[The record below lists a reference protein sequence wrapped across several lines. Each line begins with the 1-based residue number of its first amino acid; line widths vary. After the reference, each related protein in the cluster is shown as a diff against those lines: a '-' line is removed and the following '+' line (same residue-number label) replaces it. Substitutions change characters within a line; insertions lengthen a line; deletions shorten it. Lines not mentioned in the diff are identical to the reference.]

1 MGSTETMI
9 AHESHSKDQAPARE
23 MMLRNS
29 EASCLGGSTPQ
40 KLIHEVVVKY
50 KASVPREEPHQANAS
65 SHEEEVPSP
74 ADKAYGENGTVRQQM
89 VYLPDMPDEFRNVCD
104 WLNWAFDFDDP
115 FDGGELRDRPEEAK
129 KLVDNLL
136 VTLEA
141 TSLEGVVVS
150 ENILVEVFRSVWL
163 RLARDSSKETQGRF
177 RGSMTDS
184 CNGLIQQ
191 TEACID
197 PNNFDLNGYLA
208 TRCQTIAAYPLYA
221 MVEYC
226 YGIAISDEVIA
237 CKSIQ
242 TIQRL
247 STELTVLQND
257 VLSYHKEKR
266 LGFEHTL
273 VSIYIRQGK
282 TQTEAYDCVDQLMK
296 DRYRDWY
303 LALAELPMWGED
315 VGKQV
320 QVYIQGCQNM
330 VVANLNWSFKT
341 ERYFGR
347 EHWNVRRTRI
357 VPFTE

>member
-9 AHESHSKDQAPARE
+9 AHESHSKDQAPAYE
-23 MMLRNS
+23 IMLRNS

-65 SHEEEVPSP
+65 SHEEDVPSP

-89 VYLPDMPDEFRNVCD
+89 VYLPDMFVSYCSIPPAMNKHYDQIKIDSDTFIRAVFGFNERESKVHIMGDFPYLGAILVPDAGPDEFRNVCD

-115 FDGGELRDRPEEAK
+115 FDEGELRDRPEEAK

-136 VTLEA
+136 ATMEA
-141 TSLEGVVVS
+141 TSMEGVVVS

-163 RLARDSSKETQGRF
+163 RLARDSSKETQRRF
-177 RGSMTDS
+177 RGSMTDY
-184 CNGLIQQ
+184 CNGLVQQ

-226 YGIAISDEVIA
+226 HGIAISDEAIA

-247 STELTVLQND
+247 STELTVL
-257 VLSYHKEKR
+257 
-266 LGFEHTL
+266 
-273 VSIYIRQGK
+273 
-282 TQTEAYDCVDQLMK
+282 
-296 DRYRDWY
+296 
-303 LALAELPMWGED
+303 
-315 VGKQV
+315 
-320 QVYIQGCQNM
+320 
-330 VVANLNWSFKT
+330 
-341 ERYFGR
+341 
-347 EHWNVRRTRI
+347 
-357 VPFTE
+357 